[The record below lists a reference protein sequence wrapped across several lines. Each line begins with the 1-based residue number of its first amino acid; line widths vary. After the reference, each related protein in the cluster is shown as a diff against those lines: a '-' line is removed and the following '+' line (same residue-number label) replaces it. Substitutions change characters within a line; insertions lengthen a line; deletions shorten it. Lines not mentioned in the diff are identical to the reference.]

1 MRHLRAFS
9 QIDLDR
15 ELAPFLRTEVR
26 VTPEALEAQASR
38 VLAPLLELSA
48 PEREYVERLQWGE
61 FHPEMIAGDV
71 PELVER
77 LRIHPALLWKV
88 QNAKMRPRR

>member
-1 MRHLRAFS
+1 
-9 QIDLDR
+9 
-15 ELAPFLRTEVR
+15 
-26 VTPEALEAQASR
+26 
-38 VLAPLLELSA
+38 
-48 PEREYVERLQWGE
+48 
-61 FHPEMIAGDV
+61 MIAGDV